1 MNDSDA
7 MTFTNPFGALYTL
20 LSPRR
25 KLLYCVTLLVVV
37 LGALAMALTD
47 IHEDIQF
54 MIPDRDAAVGE
65 EFSLLQESPFAQKV
79 VINLRGGA
87 DLGQL
92 TAAADVLAGSM
103 KPPYFTR
110 VSTGPGNLFGAEFF
124 SWMLSAIP
132 SLLSDDNF
140 DKIAAEVEP
149 EQVRERLRAMY
160 QELATPEGWMKKEL
174 FRNDPL
180 NLSGLLF
187 EQLRFANL
195 LSGMRIENQ
204 HFVSQDR
211 KNVLIIAETPVNG
224 TDSRG
229 STALMAQLDG
239 LIRDS
244 VPKPMEAFVMAAHR
258 YTATNANAVK
268 QDVFVVMCSSFLG
281 IAVII
286 ALFLLSWAGLFVLL
300 VPLLALSVAG
310 ITGLFYDHFS
320 AITIG
325 FGSVLLGVTIDFAVH
340 VYFALPDN
348 ESKKPAVL
356 DEVTIP
362 IVFGA
367 LTTIACFAVLL
378 FSPLPGLR
386 QVSAFSIIGICAALL
401 ISLITFPHIIG
412 VSSRK
417 GIFQKQPWAIPP
429 RKFAMSTI
437 FFWASLMLV
446 CIWNAQGI
454 TFDGDMRSLNLT
466 TPALKSDESYFQKTW
481 GGGGTAMLFAEG
493 HDLNQA
499 LEVNDRL
506 FARLKRRLP
515 ADQIVSISPILP
527 SVSRQLFRQARWQ
540 DFWSRERVARLKA
553 VIGKEGADAGF
564 SRDAFTPF
572 FDSIDMQIPLV
583 TADILRSRG
592 IGDMIDG
599 MIVQKNGTVRVL
611 SLVPDNAE
619 VFGLYQSELKNIQG
633 VRFVS
638 QTRFGD
644 HLSHVMGKD
653 LFGMILGAVVLNLAL
668 VYLLYR
674 NIINALLAMV
684 PGVTGVL
691 VVTGFMGW
699 KGIPLNIFHILSAI
713 LIVGLAVDYGI
724 FIVCKLAGGH
734 THETEKAVLVSGLT
748 TMAGFGALIL
758 ARHPAMHSIGTA
770 VMLGVG
776 AAIPAALIVTPA
788 LSGWVQGQKS
798 KTDDREPATED

>member
-1 MNDSDA
+1 MNDSNA
-7 MTFTNPFGALYTL
+7 MPFTKPFGALYTL

-25 KLLYCVTLLVVV
+25 KILYCTTLLVVM

-65 EFSLLQESPFAQKV
+65 EFSLLQDSPFSKKV
-79 VINLRGGA
+79 VINLSGGA

-92 TAAADVLAGSM
+92 MAAADVLAGSM

-110 VSTGPGNLFGAEFF
+110 VATGPGNLFGAEFF

-140 DKIAAEVEP
+140 EKLSAKVMP
-149 EQVRERLRAMY
+149 EQIRERMRAMH

-229 STALMAQLDG
+229 SAALMAQLNG
-239 LIRDS
+239 LILAS
-244 VPKPMEAFVMAAHR
+244 VPRPMEAFVMAAHR
-258 YTATNANAVK
+258 YTATNANAIK

-281 IAVII
+281 IVVII
-286 ALFLLSWAGLFVLL
+286 ALFLLSWTGLFVLV
-300 VPLLALSVAG
+300 VPVLALSVAG

-348 ESKKPAVL
+348 ESKKAAVL

-367 LTTIACFAVLL
+367 LTTVACFSVLL

-386 QVSAFSIIGICAALL
+386 QVSSFSIVGICAALL
-401 ISLITFPHIIG
+401 ISLITFPHLIG
-412 VSSRK
+412 ISSRRGVFLK
-417 GIFQKQPWAIPP
+417 KSLGTRP
-429 RKFAMSTI
+429 RKFGILTVV
-437 FFWASLMLV
+437 FWTCLMLV
-446 CIWNAQGI
+446 CIWKAQGI

-466 TPALKSDESYFQKTW
+466 TPDLKADEAYFQKTW
-481 GGGGTAMLFAEG
+481 GGGGTAMIFAEG
-493 HDLNQA
+493 IDLDRA

-506 FARLKRRLP
+506 FAHLKRRLP
-515 ADQIVSISPILP
+515 ADQIVSISSLLP
-527 SVSRQLFRQARWQ
+527 SVSKQRVRQARWQ
-540 DFWSRERVARLKA
+540 DFWSRERVAQLSALMKQ
-553 VIGKEGADAGF
+553 EGEDAGF
-564 SRDAFTPF
+564 SQDAFTPF
-572 FDSIDMQIPLV
+572 FDGIGRQMPLV
-583 TADILRSRG
+583 TADLLRAKCL
-592 IGDMIDG
+592 GDMIDG
-599 MIVQKNGTVRVL
+599 MIVQKNGAVRVL
-611 SLVPDNAE
+611 TLVPDTAE
-619 VFGLYQSELKNIQG
+619 VFELYQSELKNIQG

-638 QTRFGD
+638 QTHFGD
-644 HLSHVMGKD
+644 HLSHIMGKD
-653 LFGMILGAVVLNLAL
+653 LHRMILGAVVLNFAL
-668 VYLLYR
+668 LYLLYR
-674 NIINALLAMV
+674 NFINALLAMV
-684 PGVTGVL
+684 PGVTGVF
-691 VVTGFMGW
+691 VVMGFMGW
-699 KGIPLNIFHILSAI
+699 KGISLNIFHILSSI

-724 FIVCKLAGGH
+724 FIVCKLTGGH
-734 THETEKAVLVSGLT
+734 THETEKAVMVSGLT
-748 TMAGFGALIL
+748 TMAGFGALVL
-758 ARHPAMHSIGTA
+758 ARHPAMHSIGVA

-776 AAIPAALIVTPA
+776 AAIPATLIVIPA
-788 LSGWVQGQKS
+788 LFGMIQAHRLKADDSG
-798 KTDDREPATED
+798 

>member
-1 MNDSDA
+1 MS
-7 MTFTNPFGALYTL
+7 FTKPIGTLFTL

-25 KLLYCVTLLVVV
+25 KILYGVTLLFVL

-65 EFSLLQESPFAQKV
+65 EFSLLQDSPFAKKV
-79 VINLRGGA
+79 VINLRGEA
-87 DLGQL
+87 DFGRLM
-92 TAAADVLAGSM
+92 AAADALAGSM

-140 DKIAAEVEP
+140 EKLAAKVEP
-149 EQVRERLRAMY
+149 EQIRERMRSMY
-160 QELATPEGWMKKEL
+160 QELITPEGWMKKEL

-211 KNVLIIAETPVNG
+211 KNVLIIAETPING

-229 STALMAQLDG
+229 SAELMAQLNG
-239 LIRDS
+239 LIKAL
-244 VPKPMEAFVMAAHR
+244 VPQPMEAFVMAAHR

-268 QDVFVVMCSSFLG
+268 QDVFVVMCTSFLG
-281 IAVII
+281 IVIII

-300 VPLLALSVAG
+300 VPVLALSVAG
-310 ITGLFYDHFS
+310 FVGLFYDHFS

-340 VYFALPDN
+340 VYFALPDD
-348 ESKKPAVL
+348 ESKMAAVL

-367 LTTIACFAVLL
+367 LTTVACFVVLL

-386 QVSAFSIIGICAALL
+386 QVSSFSIVGICAALL
-401 ISLITFPHIIG
+401 ISLITFPHFIG
-412 VSSRK
+412 ASSRK
-417 GIFQKQPWAIPP
+417 GVFQNQAWRIRPQKSGIVIIIFW
-429 RKFAMSTI
+429 SC
-437 FFWASLMLV
+437 LMLA
-446 CIWNAQGI
+446 CIWKAQGI

-466 TPALKSDESYFQKTW
+466 TPDLKADEAYFQKTW

-493 HDLNQA
+493 LDLDQA

-506 FARLKRRLP
+506 FSQLITRLP
-515 ADQIVSISPILP
+515 ADQIVSISPLLP
-527 SVSRQLFRQARWQ
+527 SASKQRMRQAHWQ
-540 DFWSRERVARLKA
+540 DFWSVERVSRLKA
-553 VIGKEGADAGF
+553 LMEQEGGDAGF
-564 SRDAFTPF
+564 SQDAFTPF
-572 FDSIDMQIPLV
+572 FDGIGQQLPLV
-583 TADILRSRG
+583 TADLLRAKG
-592 IGDMIDG
+592 LGDMIDG
-599 MIVQKNGTVRVL
+599 MIIQKEGVVRVL
-611 SLVPDNAE
+611 TLVPDNAE
-619 VFGLYQSELKNIQG
+619 VSGLYQSDLKNIQG

-638 QTRFGD
+638 QTHFGD
-644 HLSHVMGKD
+644 HLSHLMGKD
-653 LFGMILGAVVLNLAL
+653 LYWMILGAVVLNIAL
-668 VYLLYR
+668 LYLLYR
-674 NIINALLAMV
+674 NFINSLLAMV
-684 PGVTGVL
+684 PGVTGIF
-691 VVTGFMGW
+691 VVMGFMGW

-724 FIVCKLAGGH
+724 FIVCKLTGGH
-734 THETEKAVLVSGLT
+734 THETEKAVMVSGLT
-748 TMAGFGALIL
+748 TMAGFGALVL
-758 ARHPAMHSIGTA
+758 ARHPAMHAIGIA

-776 AAIPAALIVTPA
+776 AAIPATLFVIPA
-788 LSGWVQGQKS
+788 LFGWIQAHRMKA
-798 KTDDREPATED
+798 E

>member
-1 MNDSDA
+1 MS
-7 MTFTNPFGALYTL
+7 FTKPIGALYTL

-25 KLLYCVTLLVVV
+25 KILYGVTLLFVL
-37 LGALAMALTD
+37 LGALAMAFTD

-65 EFSLLQESPFAQKV
+65 EFSLLQDSPFAKKV
-79 VINLRGGA
+79 VINLRGEA
-87 DLGQL
+87 DLGRL
-92 TAAADVLAGSM
+92 MAAADALAGSM

-140 DKIAAEVEP
+140 EKLATKVEP
-149 EQVRERLRAMY
+149 EQIRERMRAMY
-160 QELATPEGWMKKEL
+160 QELITPEGWMKKEL

-211 KNVLIIAETPVNG
+211 KNVLIIAETPING

-229 STALMAQLDG
+229 SAELMSQLDG
-239 LIRDS
+239 LIKAS
-244 VPKPMEAFVMAAHR
+244 VPQPMEAFVMAAHR

-268 QDVFVVMCSSFLG
+268 QDVFVVMCTSFLG
-281 IAVII
+281 IVLII
-286 ALFLLSWAGLFVLL
+286 ALFLLSWAGMFVLL
-300 VPLLALSVAG
+300 VPVLALSVAG
-310 ITGLFYDHFS
+310 IVGLFYDHFS

-340 VYFALPDN
+340 VYFALPDD
-348 ESKKPAVL
+348 ESKKAAVL

-367 LTTIACFAVLL
+367 LTTVACFVVLL

-386 QVSAFSIIGICAALL
+386 QVSSFSIVGICAALL
-401 ISLITFPHIIG
+401 ISLITFPHFIG
-412 VSSRK
+412 VSSRR
-417 GIFQKQPWAIPP
+417 GVFQKQAWKTRPQKSGIIII
-429 RKFAMSTI
+429 I
-437 FFWASLMLV
+437 FWSCLILA
-446 CIWNAQGI
+446 CIWKAQGI

-466 TPALKSDESYFQKTW
+466 TPDLKADEAYFQKTW

-493 HDLNQA
+493 LDLDQA

-506 FARLKRRLP
+506 FGQLTSRLP
-515 ADQIVSISPILP
+515 ADQIVSISPLLP
-527 SVSRQLFRQARWQ
+527 SASSQRLRQARWQ
-540 DFWSRERVARLKA
+540 DFWSLERVAQLKA
-553 VIGKEGADAGF
+553 LMEQEGADAGF
-564 SRDAFTPF
+564 SLDAFTPF
-572 FDSIDMQIPLV
+572 FDGIHQQSPIV
-583 TADILRSRG
+583 TADLLRAKG
-592 IGDMIDG
+592 LGDMIDG
-599 MIVQKNGTVRVL
+599 MIVQKKGVVRVL
-611 SLVPDNAE
+611 TLVPDNAQ
-619 VFGLYQSELKNIQG
+619 VSGLYQSDLKNIHG

-638 QTRFGD
+638 QTHFGD
-644 HLSHVMGKD
+644 HLSHLMGKD
-653 LFGMILGAVVLNLAL
+653 LYWMILGAVVLNFAL
-668 VYLLYR
+668 LYLLYR
-674 NIINALLAMV
+674 NFINSLLAMV
-684 PGVTGVL
+684 PGVTGIF
-691 VVTGFMGW
+691 VVMGFMGW

-724 FIVCKLAGGH
+724 FIVCKLTGGH
-734 THETEKAVLVSGLT
+734 THETEKAVMVSGLT
-748 TMAGFGALIL
+748 TMAGFGARYR
-758 ARHPAMHSIGTA
+758 RHPAMHAIGIA

-776 AAIPAALIVTPA
+776 AAIPATLFVIPA
-788 LSGWVQGQKS
+788 LFGWIQAHRMKA
-798 KTDDREPATED
+798 E